1 MKRVINVM
9 YLAVSILVIGYGF
22 GLLTGGSLLS
32 LVLALWSLIKPLP
45 SVFTEKMWLV
55 YLVSGIPG
63 CLYSVV
69 YIIKSTVAS
78 GKLKQEQKGADAEE
92 NNG

>member
-1 MKRVINVM
+1 MRRIRIIAF
-9 YLAVSILVIGYGF
+9 AVSVIVIGYGL
-22 GLLTGGSLLS
+22 GLITGGSLLS

-45 SVFTEKMWLV
+45 SVITEKMWLV

-63 CLYSVV
+63 GLYFIV
-69 YIIKSTVAS
+69 YIIKSAITSA
-78 GKLKQEQKGADAEE
+78 KLKQEQKSADAEE